1 MYSPLGDNAR
11 MVTHSAAPRGK
22 GVSPYLLLTL
32 TPFFWAC
39 NWIIGRGLATSVPPM
54 AMTFYRWLFAILILA
69 PFAWPHVRRE
79 WPIVWRNRRIM
90 LLLGI
95 IGVGSHNA
103 LAYLGLNYTSA
114 MNGVIL
120 NSFIPVMII
129 SLSWLFLRQRL
140 APVQL
145 AGVAVSLAGVLTIL
159 SQGSL
164 ETLATFQLNRG
175 DLFVILSML
184 LWSTYTICLRW
195 KPAGLHMLTFLFVI
209 ACIGDTGV
217 LPFYLAEMAMGSTMT
232 FTLVNVVAL
241 LGVALFSSVLAY
253 IFWNRGV
260 EEVGASVAG
269 LFVHLMPV
277 FGTILAWLFLGE
289 RLQPYHVIGIGF
301 ILTGIYVTSRGAAR
315 IVAVPLE

>member
-1 MYSPLGDNAR
+1 MDVPSTRQRVHA
-11 MVTHSAAPRGK
+11 
-22 GVSPYLLLTL
+22 VSPYLLLTL

-39 NWIIGRGLATSVPPM
+39 NWIIGRGLAPSIPPM
-54 AMTFYRWLFAILILA
+54 AMTFYRWFFALLMLA
-69 PFAWPHVRRE
+69 PFAWPHLKRE

-90 LLLGI
+90 LLLGVV
-95 IGVGSHNA
+95 GVGSHNA
-103 LAYLGLNYTSA
+103 LAYLGLNYTTA

-129 SLSWLFLRQRL
+129 ALSWLFLRQRL

-145 AGVAVSLAGVLTIL
+145 MGVAVSLAGVLAIL

-164 ETLATFQLNRG
+164 ETLAMLQLNRG

-184 LWSTYTICLRW
+184 LWSIYTICLRW
-195 KPAGLHMLTFLFVI
+195 KPAGLHMLSFLFVI
-209 ACIGDTGV
+209 ALIGDTAI
-217 LPFYLAEMAMGSTMT
+217 LPFYLVESALGATMT
-232 FTLVNVVAL
+232 FTPTAVGAL
-241 LGVALFSSVLAY
+241 LCVALFSSVLAY

-260 EEVGASVAG
+260 EQVGASVAG

-289 RLQPYHVIGIGF
+289 RLRAYHVIGIAL
-301 ILTGIYVTSRGAAR
+301 ILSGIYVTSRAAAR
-315 IVAVPLE
+315 PIIAPLE